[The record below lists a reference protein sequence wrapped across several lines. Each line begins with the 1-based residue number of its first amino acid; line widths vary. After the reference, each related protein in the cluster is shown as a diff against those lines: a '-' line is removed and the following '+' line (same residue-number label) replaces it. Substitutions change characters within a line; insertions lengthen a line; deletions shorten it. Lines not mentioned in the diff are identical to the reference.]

1 MADNIGKE
9 NCLKKL
15 EEVLSI
21 LKEGKEFDLT
31 KDATHDACLNIEI
44 AIEIIKADYKN
55 TRSYI

>member
-15 EEVLSI
+15 EEVLNI

-31 KDATHDACLNIEI
+31 KNATHDACFNIEI
-44 AIEIIKADYKN
+44 AMEIIKTDYIN
-55 TRSYI
+55 TLSYI